1 MMHISHKIKIVTIM
15 LLCFFIFLP
24 SLAMAANLSDAKTYA
39 DSAAGGAGFDT
50 SQNDI
55 NTIVALIIRSL
66 LSLLGVIFLGLLV
79 YGGYLW
85 MTDRGNEE
93 QVKRARNL
101 ISAAIIGLIIV
112 VSAYAISIFV
122 LETLIG
128 TEGSGG
134 AVLQEEGWE
143 WTDEEQ

>member
-1 MMHISHKIKIVTIM
+1 MINLSHKINKIIIV
-15 LLCFFIFLP
+15 LLCLFIFLP
-24 SLAMAANLSDAKTYA
+24 SLAMATNLSDAKTYA

-55 NTIVALIIRSL
+55 NSLIATIIQTL
-66 LSLLGVIFLGLLV
+66 LSLLGVIFLSLLI

-112 VSAYAISIFV
+112 LSAYAISVFV
-122 LETLIG
+122 LDQLASQALVETAP
-128 TEGSGG
+128 E
-134 AVLQEEGWE
+134 
-143 WTDEEQ
+143 